1 MITRVAYLISP
12 GLEFMEHSLTHWHCS
27 SCKPSGTKSLEA
39 FFIFQS
45 DIINRYLIS
54 YLFVILPQHNTFI
67 DLEPA
72 ILVLSRF
79 KKVRSS
85 GNCNSHASL
94 HRPCILLLSLLLW
107 SCFVIP
113 RRFGPQP
120 KPLPSRGL
128 PRSGSRSSTRQQ
140 HFFACMNI
148 DCRSFNHI
156 TVLVKCCFLIT

>member
-1 MITRVAYLISP
+1 MIPRVAYLISP

-72 ILVLSRF
+72 ILVLSLF
-79 KKVRSS
+79 KKKVRSS

-94 HRPCILLLSLLLW
+94 HRPCILLLSFLLW

-113 RRFGPQP
+113 RRFGPSQSHCP
-120 KPLPSRGL
+120 RAASRAQVRA
-128 PRSGSRSSTRQQ
+128 PQQGSRIS
-140 HFFACMNI
+140 CMYE
-148 DCRSFNHI
+148 H
-156 TVLVKCCFLIT
+156 